1 MDDENFGSDEVS
13 GAAPE
18 SAYEEELIPKV
29 VTDEIFDEVTSRGN
43 IIIRDLA
50 MAKQYVVSEDVQKLV
65 CVCQNL
71 RQNLLDEKDR
81 VEQMRTEVNTASGR
95 VGHAVKMSKADQEVI
110 QQLKSEIDEAYSKT
124 DAAQSR
130 EQIAQ
135 EAMNVLREKLEKLQK
150 EAEKYTDRGDT
161 SEEGGTATLSKQK
174 EGVRERD
181 RMINELEDLN
191 KRLQTQTKYMEEL
204 EEKYANVEEK
214 IKDLYSQNEE
224 ISNDSFKGK
233 RTLEHLQNKL
243 QETTDEKNTVT
254 EDLRKYKQQAEA
266 EHRVVVQQNMQMLGL
281 RANLDK
287 QTTQNNLNN
296 MKLSRFSADLDNL
309 VQLKDKLNSD
319 LNTKNNILKL
329 KEDENI
335 KFRLENA
342 KITKSREILMK
353 KMVVMDGT
361 KTNLENET
369 LKLKNVISTFE
380 KEREQTKKTM
390 EIAKKYS
397 DGLLRERDLVRKEL
411 VKCNKTVSDQ
421 KRIFA
426 VCEQQL
432 KTLENEIKQHLLV
445 ENKLNNIINKVTRSK
460 DEISEELQNTLDKVD
475 EINEDVLAKTQQ
487 IIDFKEKLID
497 NQSRFVKSQHD
508 LQALQTDIINLEKD
522 LQVSKDLE
530 NELKDKIKSTTTQI
544 DKSKEIIAAKD
555 EDLKKTQKHVEKIE
569 KEKQGLKVEIQ
580 SSLIA
585 LQHTK
590 SELQEIKSENIQLT
604 KTLRDS
610 DAMILKKSK
619 QLDQLAS
626 EKEVVT
632 TQTTRK
638 NDEIGLLN
646 QKINNMQLCL
656 DRSNSQYNE
665 RLQDINVLKIEIKN
679 IRSQR
684 NLLTRGISNTADMR
698 QEVLQLNR
706 IYCQER
712 VRTKALENEMS
723 TPINIHRWRKLSG
736 VDKDKKEL
744 LEKIQTLQKRLLC
757 QTSVLVKAEESV
769 QKATEK
775 VQHLEETK
783 STLKLPRQEAK
794 EELMITRHKLS
805 SNTKKIKATI
815 ALSKVKD
822 EDLKVKDFSINDLKS
837 SLFDFKRKLLNEKK
851 ENSRLTEKLREF
863 HKIDECGKQ
872 SALNEYRI
880 LGSGFKI
887 KS

>member
-1 MDDENFGSDEVS
+1 MDDESAEES

-18 SAYEEELIPKV
+18 SAFEEELIPKV

-43 IIIRDLA
+43 IIIRDLTL
-50 MAKQYVVSEDVQKLV
+50 AKQFTVSEDIQKLV
-65 CVCQNL
+65 CVCQNI
-71 RQNLLDEKDR
+71 RQNLLDEKDL
-81 VEQMRTEVNTASGR
+81 VEQMRTEVNAASGR

-224 ISNDSFKGK
+224 ISNESFKGK
-233 RTLEHLQNKL
+233 RTLEHLQTKL
-243 QETTDEKNTVT
+243 EETTDEKNVLT
-254 EDLRKYKQQAEA
+254 EELKKFKQQAEA

-296 MKLSRFSADLDNL
+296 MKLSRYSADLDNL
-309 VQLKDKLNSD
+309 MQLKDKLNND

-353 KMVVMDGT
+353 KMVVMDGS

-369 LKLKNVISTFE
+369 LKLKNIISTFE
-380 KEREQTKKTM
+380 KEREQTKKSS
-390 EIAKKYS
+390 ELAKKYS

-411 VKCNKTVSDQ
+411 VKSNNNMSDQ
-421 KRIFA
+421 KRIFSVA
-426 VCEQQL
+426 EQQL
-432 KTLENEIKQHLLV
+432 KTLENEIKQHILV
-445 ENKLNNIINKVTRSK
+445 ENKLNNILSK
-460 DEISEELQNTLDKVD
+460 TTKSKEELSEELQNALDKVD
-475 EINEDVLAKTQQ
+475 EINEEAIAKTRQ
-487 IIDFKEKLID
+487 IIDFKEKFIE
-497 NQSRFVKSQHD
+497 NQSKFLKCQHD
-508 LQALQTDIINLEKD
+508 LQALQTDINNLEKD
-522 LQVSKDLE
+522 LQLAKDLE
-530 NELKDKIKSTTTQI
+530 TELKDRIKSTTVQL
-544 DKSKEIIAAKD
+544 DKSKEIISSKD
-555 EDLKKTQKHVEKIE
+555 EDSKKTQKHVEKIE
-569 KEKQGLKVEIQ
+569 KEKQILKAEIQ

-590 SELQEIKSENIQLT
+590 SELLEIKTENIQLT
-604 KTLRDS
+604 KTLRES
-610 DAMILKKSK
+610 DAMTMKKSK
-619 QLDQLAS
+619 QLDQLVS
-626 EKEVVT
+626 EKEVIT

-684 NLLTRGISNTADMR
+684 NLLTRGLANTADMR

-706 IYCQER
+706 VYCQER

-736 VDKDKKEL
+736 IDKDKKEL
-744 LEKIQTLQKRLLC
+744 LEKIQILQKRLLS
-757 QTSVLVKAEESV
+757 QTSVLAKTEDSV

-775 VQHLEETK
+775 VQHLEDTK

-805 SNTKKIKATI
+805 SNTKKIKAAM

-822 EDLKVKDFSINDLKS
+822 EDLKVKDFSINDLKN
-837 SLFDFKRKLLNEKK
+837 SLFEFKRKLLNEKK

-863 HKIDECGKQ
+863 HKSDECGKQ
-872 SALNEYRI
+872 STLNEYRI